1 MKGERTDF
9 GLYKS
14 SADPLWKEP
23 RMNEKRYSGR
33 DGGRREGEEER
44 GEGRQTHDRRG
55 EMDHNYVEWTE
66 RRMREAKNRQGRR
79 GKRGRRRE
87 MWTTYSAPSLAHHHA
102 KPPKEWN
109 SCAHDE

>member
-1 MKGERTDF
+1 M
-9 GLYKS
+9 
-14 SADPLWKEP
+14 
-23 RMNEKRYSGR
+23 
-33 DGGRREGEEER
+33 EGEEKGKR
-44 GEGRQTHDRRG
+44 NGEKVDRHMTGAG

-66 RRMREAKNRQGRR
+66 RRIGEAKNRQGRR